1 MTDQPP
7 MSVREAIAKLKEI
20 RTELEAETGQLT
32 GMDPDKAFDLGY
44 GSAIR
49 DLAELTGNQED

>member
-1 MTDQPP
+1 